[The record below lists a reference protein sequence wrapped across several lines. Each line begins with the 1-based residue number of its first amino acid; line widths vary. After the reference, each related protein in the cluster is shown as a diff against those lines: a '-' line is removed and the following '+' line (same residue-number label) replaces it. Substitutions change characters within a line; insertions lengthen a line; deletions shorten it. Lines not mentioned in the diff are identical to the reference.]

1 MKIKVINI
9 HHLRIPL
16 RLRFEQSN
24 SSAAYS
30 DSAIVKLRTGSDR
43 VGYGESCPRPYVTGE
58 DFASVSSDV
67 QTATAWLK
75 QARFDG
81 IDDIRQCV
89 AHVLPRQMG
98 PAAVCAFEL
107 ALLDAWC
114 KENNMTTAA
123 ALGITLPERVQYSG
137 VVPLRSPE
145 GTAQLMTLMRRFA
158 FQELKL
164 KVDNDLAANLARI
177 DAIRAAFPEPVPLRV
192 DVNCGWS
199 WDDALLQ
206 IPALLKRSAQVF
218 EQPFHSGQDEAA
230 ARLQAH
236 FGDDICLMADE
247 SVTTLAA
254 AEHLIRLRACRRFN
268 LKISKNGGL
277 FNTLAIYRL
286 ALENGIGCQL
296 GAHYGETGILTAA
309 GILFG
314 ALAGPLT
321 AIEGGLG
328 THLLE
333 YDPRVPALQID
344 AGAAI
349 TQPAARLNAPGWG
362 NIEMA
367 KPKPEAD
374 DLTRLSPE

>member
-1 MKIKVINI
+1 M
-9 HHLRIPL
+9 RIPL

-24 SSAAYS
+24 GSAAYS
-30 DSAIVKLRTGSDR
+30 DSTIIELNTDGNQN
-43 VGYGESCPRPYVTGE
+43 GYGECCPRLYVTGE
-58 DFASVSSDV
+58 DFASVSRDV
-67 QTATAWLK
+67 LTAAEWLK
-75 QARFDG
+75 QAEFNS

-89 AHVLPRQMG
+89 TGALPRHAG
-98 PAAVCAFEL
+98 PAAVCALEL

-114 KENNMTTAA
+114 KVNDTTLAT
-123 ALGITLPERVQYSG
+123 ALDLTLPERVQYAG

-145 GTAQLMTLMRRFA
+145 GTTQLMALMRRFA

-177 DAIRAAFPEPVPLRV
+177 DVIRAAFPEPIPLRV

-206 IPALLKRSAQVF
+206 IPALRERGVHVF
-218 EQPFHSGQDEAA
+218 EQPFHPDQDESM
-230 ARLQAH
+230 ARLQAY
-236 FGDDICLMADE
+236 FGDNICLMSDE
-247 SVTTLAA
+247 SLTTLASA
-254 AEHLIRLRACRRFN
+254 QHLLRLQACRRFN

-286 ALENGIGCQL
+286 AREHGIDCQL
-296 GAHYGETGILTAA
+296 GAHFGETSILTAA

-321 AIEGGLG
+321 AMEGGLG

-333 YDPRVPALQID
+333 VDPFTLSLHID
-344 AGAAI
+344 AGAGI
-349 TQPAARLNAPGWG
+349 ENPAAYMHGLGW
-362 NIEMA
+362 A
-367 KPKPEAD
+367 F
-374 DLTRLSPE
+374 DLDTELFFL